1 MFVIFDLSII
11 EWIIIVCCGLLIG
24 FAKAGVASMGILV
37 VTIFMMIFP
46 ARESV
51 GILLP
56 LLIIGDL
63 FAVTYY
69 RRDVVWRYLFSL
81 VPWVLIGIVLGYF
94 VLDVVTSEQLKPMV
108 GILVLALI
116 VLHISREKLGEKF
129 VEMLPESKV
138 FTISMGILAGFTT
151 MIGNAAGG
159 VMAIYLLVKGLP
171 KKEFVGTGAW
181 FFLFVNVIKIPFYIS
196 LGIITVESIKFNAWL
211 IPAILIGALIGVKVI
226 KIMPQKV
233 FQILVLVF
241 AALGAIRLIIG

>member
-1 MFVIFDLSII
+1 M
-11 EWIIIVCCGLLIG
+11 LIG